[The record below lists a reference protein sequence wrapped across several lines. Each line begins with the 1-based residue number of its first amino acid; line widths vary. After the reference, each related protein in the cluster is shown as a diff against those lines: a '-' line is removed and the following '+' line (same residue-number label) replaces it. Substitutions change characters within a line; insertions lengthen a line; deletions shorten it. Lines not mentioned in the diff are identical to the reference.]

1 MENLEL
7 SLSSLGI
14 ISRHVDKSHNEL
26 NQFLA
31 KQVSR
36 GPEGASA
43 GRTPSSCYDARVCAR
58 VVNALE
64 VPAAVA
70 HMALCESFS

>member
-31 KQVSR
+31 KQVSGVLR
-36 GPEGASA
+36 GPRA
-43 GRTPSSCYDARVCAR
+43 GGPPARV
-58 VVNALE
+58 
-64 VPAAVA
+64 
-70 HMALCESFS
+70 MM